1 MAPPRRSSGRRSY
14 QIKLEPSVMS
24 LERRR
29 MRRVQPDEIGMQ
41 IAPMID
47 VTLLLLFFFML
58 SGKLTKDNKLLEIN
72 VPTAA
77 SGKVPDEMG
86 DRDII
91 NIDENGQLFTG
102 NQAVSSKELTKHLR
116 QRFENYPPL
125 KLYIRAD
132 ARTPGRQIKDVMR
145 IASEAGAIEVIFG
158 VRQP

>member
-1 MAPPRRSSGRRSY
+1 M
-14 QIKLEPSVMS
+14 SV
-24 LERRR
+24 ERRR
-29 MRRVQPDEIGMQ
+29 MRRVQHDEIGMQ

-58 SGKLTKDNKLLEIN
+58 SGKLTKDTKLLDIN

-77 SGKVPDEMG
+77 SGKIPEEMG
-86 DRDII
+86 DRDVI
-91 NIDENGQLFTG
+91 NIDENGQLFSG
-102 NQAVSSKELTKHLR
+102 NQPVSSKELTKHLK
-116 QRFENYPPL
+116 QRFQDYPPL

-132 ARTPGRQIKDVMR
+132 AKTPGKQIKEVMH